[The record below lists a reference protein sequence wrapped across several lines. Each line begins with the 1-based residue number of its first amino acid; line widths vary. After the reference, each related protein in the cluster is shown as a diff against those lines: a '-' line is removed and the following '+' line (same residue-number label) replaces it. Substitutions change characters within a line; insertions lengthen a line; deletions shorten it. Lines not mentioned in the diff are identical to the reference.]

1 MSLGKA
7 EKRYLDIPASWISRP
22 WENALQ
28 LSSFG
33 WVRTCLRK
41 TTFFW
46 QQVFANFWYLY
57 TKVDISTSKNMC
69 NPEFSHDIQMLF
81 NYIYYSFPPTILL
94 WPKVF
99 LWYSDAFSMIFLMF
113 FLWTFHLQVPVRPRV
128 FLWYSNAFS
137 MIFLMFFLWTF
148 SPPSTCAS
156 QSFPRRSRWRQ
167 RTQFQPVENI
177 WRELNTY

>member
-28 LSSFG
+28 FSSFG

-46 QQVFANFWYLY
+46 QQVFANFRFLY

-113 FLWTFHLQVPVRPRV
+113 FSFNFP
-128 FLWYSNAFS
+128 
-137 MIFLMFFLWTF
+137 
-148 SPPSTCAS
+148 PPSTCAT
-156 QSFPRRSRWRQ
+156 QSISMIFKCLFNDISNIFSLNLQVHMRPRVFPTNLVGDSGPSFNLWKR
-167 RTQFQPVENI
+167 FVGN
-177 WRELNTY
+177 